1 MSNIIENAL
10 KPTNG
15 YVLKMTRNTVN
26 GWYELEVGIP
36 NNWVF
41 AENDDIKCEILNEF
55 KTGKL
60 VKISPKTEDII
71 VDDLYHFVELIII
84 TNEKIA
90 KKEKEFTDKMNE
102 MKNKLES
109 EAKNFYAE
117 LDKLKENSFKDLKE
131 HKDSKTI
138 KNSVSNTSN
147 KKRGRQRKDST
158 TESKIPKDSE
168 TITNREPQSTTTK

>member
-60 VKISPKTEDII
+60 VKVSPRTEDII

-131 HKDSKTI
+131 HKDSKTV
-138 KNSVSNTSN
+138 KSSVNNTNSN
-147 KKRGRQRKDST
+147 KKRGRPSKKT
-158 TESKIPKDSE
+158 TELKSSE
-168 TITNREPQSTTTK
+168 TITNTEPQSTTTK